1 MLYDTRLQAG
11 QSLLNFPPDV
21 EPCNINPVFSSL
33 WISANILPCRKLSK
47 NSSAPRAPATIQMGR
62 PANTDIST
70 QAVAQPAM
78 TSVPCASGSS
88 YETISTLCFNC
99 SPIDR
104 TACTR
109 SYSGLQPPQ
118 YFRPILILFAGSGA
132 LSDNSCLLLRAEY
145 RVSRP
150 DSYRSSFIS
159 LADPLFQCR
168 KAAWRFSVFP

>member
-11 QSLLNFPPDV
+11 QSILNFPPDV

-33 WISANILPCRKLSK
+33 WISATFYSCRTLSK
-47 NSSAPRAPATIQMGR
+47 NSSAPARRQQSKWGVRQHRHIHASSGATG
-62 PANTDIST
+62 T
-70 QAVAQPAM
+70 
-78 TSVPCASGSS
+78 TSVLGASGSS

-132 LSDNSCLLLRAEY
+132 LSDNSCLLRAEY
-145 RVSRP
+145 RVSCP